1 MLVYSHSL
9 PMQAAYS
16 QVFHLTES
24 AGINLSEALMI
35 GNSAYRS
42 RVVFEGREWVV
53 LLRGLVAIA
62 FAVAA
67 LTWPSMTQPKLVRL
81 FGLYALSHGLLSLV
95 AAIGGRGQP
104 GCMLLGME
112 GAVGLWAGLFTL
124 KSSLPSP
131 VASIVIIWLW
141 AAGTGILQIVEAI
154 RLRKEISGDVWLAL
168 GGAVTLCFGW
178 IIWLR
183 PFIGLIGLVLVIVG
197 FALLWG
203 VFEILLGKELRSL
216 RHGRLESGV

>member
-1 MLVYSHSL
+1 MV
-9 PMQAAYS
+9 
-16 QVFHLTES
+16 
-24 AGINLSEALMI
+24 
-35 GNSAYRS
+35 GNSAERS
-42 RVVFEGREWVV
+42 RIVFEGREWVV
-53 LLRGLVAIA
+53 LLRGVVAIA

-67 LTWPSMTQPKLVRL
+67 LTWPAMTRVKLGNL
-81 FGLYALSHGLLSLV
+81 FGVYALSHGMLSLV
-95 AAIGGRGQP
+95 GAISGRGQP
-104 GCMLLGME
+104 GSMLLGME
-112 GAVGLWAGLFTL
+112 GAVGLAAGLFAL
-124 KSSLPSP
+124 KSSLPTP
-131 VASIVIIWLW
+131 FVTIAYIWLW

-183 PFIGLIGLVLVIVG
+183 PFIGLIELAVAIAV

-216 RHGRLESGV
+216 RHGGLAGGV